1 MSAPA
6 WPSKVRQK
14 TDELCSPART
24 RTAGSTWIGVILRR
38 LGNGMADESK
48 TGILGHLPPL
58 PRAALNNSVI
68 AMEQAYRQRKG
79 LPLLSDADIEALK
92 AGQPMPWE
100 VGDGGSPTAPASAP
114 ATPAAAPVTPLA
126 PPAFAPTAAASSA
139 GSISP
144 DVAKWVA
151 EGKKWSKSAIA
162 AEQARRSRKGLPA
175 LNDAEASALLG
186 EPVEAS
192 APPAVAAASPA
203 VAVAPAAPSG
213 PISTEVAKW
222 VAEGK
227 KWSKSSIAAEQARR
241 GRKGLPALTDAEMTA
256 LLGEPAAATA
266 PAAVAAPAAKP
277 GAAAPR
283 PAAGPPS
290 AAATVS
296 RGGESSTYV
305 GTPAVGTSR
314 AAASAGVAS
323 VGPEDNEINQS
334 RRRFAWAAFAA
345 FMTAWFIAFFRFFL
359 PRTLFE
365 PATSFK
371 IGYPAD
377 YGLGVDTKF
386 QQKYRIWVDR
396 TPDRIFVIYARC
408 THLGCTPDWKPAEN
422 KFKCPC
428 HGSGYDSEG
437 VNFEGPAPRPMD
449 RARLEVAPDGQI
461 LVDVSK
467 LYQWP
472 KGQPSQFN
480 DPGAFLPT

>member
-1 MSAPA
+1 
-6 WPSKVRQK
+6 
-14 TDELCSPART
+14 
-24 RTAGSTWIGVILRR
+24 
-38 LGNGMADESK
+38 MADESK

-58 PRAALNNSVI
+58 PRPALNNSVI
-68 AMEQAYRQRKG
+68 GMEQAYRQRKG
-79 LPLLSDADIEALK
+79 LQLLTDADIEALK

-100 VGDGGSPTAPASAP
+100 VGGVAPPSASAAAAAPAAP
-114 ATPAAAPVTPLA
+114 APAAVPTPAA
-126 PPAFAPTAAASSA
+126 PPQAAAA
-139 GSISP
+139 GTISEE
-144 DVAKWVA
+144 VAKWVA
-151 EGKKWSKSAIA
+151 QGNKWSKSTIA
-162 AEQARRSRKGLPA
+162 AEQARRGRKGLPA
-175 LNDAEASALLG
+175 LNNAEMSALLG

-192 APPAVAAASPA
+192 VPAAAAPSRA
-203 VAVAPAAPSG
+203 AAAPAAAAPAAKAPSG
-213 PISTEVAKW
+213 PISAEVAKW

-227 KWSKSSIAAEQARR
+227 KWSKSTIAAEQARR
-241 GRKGLPALTDAEMTA
+241 GRKGLPALTDSEVAA
-256 LLGEPAAATA
+256 LLGEPAEAPAAA
-266 PAAVAAPAAKP
+266 PVAAAVAAKPAAVAARPATGP
-277 GAAAPR
+277 PTAAA
-283 PAAGPPS
+283 S
-290 AAATVS
+290 VS
-296 RGGESSTYV
+296 RSGASVSYV
-305 GTPAVGTSR
+305 GMPAVGTSR

-323 VGPEDNEINQS
+323 VGPEDNEINQG

-377 YGLGVDTKF
+377 FGLGVDTKF

-437 VNFEGPAPRPMD
+437 INFEGPAPRPMD
-449 RARLEVAPDGQI
+449 RAKVEIAPDGQI

-472 KGQPSQFN
+472 KGQPSAFN
-480 DPGAFLPT
+480 DPGAYLPT